1 MKSTTQTH
9 AAGLPIAR
17 VALIAIMLL
26 VALACGCQQ
35 LRLPAIDPTG
45 SCIFAPLPAT
55 TTLALPG
62 HAGEGCSCFGCLNKI
77 GTCLKSHKFTKPVP
91 AFPEP
96 VAPPVC
102 ATPSQEKGSCLGNCF
117 GKCDDEACVASQGC
131 DGQCAAGPRAVLIGK
146 EIDATCKL
154 HLPDRGKRGCILLTP
169 QRIVAPVGGEV
180 VLLSGICG
188 DDGYLQVNEP
198 LEWMLTNDSVG
209 TIIEVGDD
217 ELGAI
222 HRLAGA
228 KQPDK
233 RSPSYAMGVTSSK
246 KQLITRGNL
255 NPRDDV
261 SLEKGQT
268 WITLSSPS
276 EGTSRITVLAPDSEC
291 WDQRKASATIYWID
305 ARWQF
310 PGPQIVPSGTQVD
323 LSTRVTRSEGTLP
336 ARGWRVRYEIM
347 QPQLATFAGTN
358 GSSVVESNV
367 DENGIAPATLIP
379 TPGTSGIAAIQMQ
392 VIRPGGDSDNM
403 PTMTIGSGQTFVTWS
418 SPQLAIRAGAPSIA
432 TYELPVE
439 VVANVSNPGDQPA
452 ENVRVTVQLPPG
464 HNAQADNLAKIYGN
478 SIEWDLGT
486 LPPQTQIDLF
496 VNIGLKA
503 TSDLI
508 FQARADGNLF
518 AEDSVRIDV
527 YRPSLSVT
535 VAPERDRYEAGQP
548 VNFKIAVTNTGD
560 RPLQNVRLEGR
571 GDGSM
576 THNETGGQVI
586 ENVKTDGPLQPG
598 MTWNTAVTFVP
609 TSSGR
614 RCINVQATAD
624 GGQRSDSGSCVTV
637 INPIP
642 PTPALTATL
651 RGRERIPTGS
661 QIIYEA
667 RVVNTGEVDLRN
679 VRVAM
684 SFDPQL
690 TPLQATEGKDTSRI
704 GQYIISWTLPKLARG
719 ESKVL
724 EAEFEATRPNPR
736 SQIVLTVTSAEGASA
751 DAGYFTEIFAGPPTT
766 TSPAPPPT
774 LPPTL
779 PPPTIPGG
787 AAPRGEVPPQ
797 TQPNVPVQPN
807 VPGNVGGPRLSII
820 NRDNPAQVG
829 RPIRYALRI
838 TNESSQIDGQVSIR
852 FKLPG
857 GVTVQSVNQRMSPTG
872 VDIQNSAGMIYLNDI
887 RTMRPGESID
897 YDIVLVSNQPQTFD
911 LYVEALSQLSP
922 GGVTTSVTTQA
933 LP

>member
-1 MKSTTQTH
+1 MTLSLKH
-9 AAGLPIAR
+9 AAGLTIAR
-17 VALIAIMLL
+17 LVLIAMMSLIGGSS
-26 VALACGCQQ
+26 GCQQ

-45 SCIFAPLPAT
+45 ACVFAPRPTT

-62 HAGEGCSCFGCLNKI
+62 SGGERCGCFGCLNKI
-77 GTCLKSHKFTKPVP
+77 GTCFKNHKFTKPVS

-96 VAPPVC
+96 LDPPEC
-102 ATPSQEKGSCLGNCF
+102 ATPAGEKGGCLG
-117 GKCDDEACVASQGC
+117 GDEVCVPSQNC

-146 EIDATCKL
+146 EIDATCPL
-154 HLPDRGKRGCILLTP
+154 HLPERGKRGCILLTP

-188 DDGYLQVNEP
+188 DDGYLQVNES

-209 TIIEVGDD
+209 TIIDVGDD

-222 HRLAGA
+222 HRFAGA

-233 RSPSYAMGVTSSK
+233 RSPSYALGVTSSK

-268 WITLSSPS
+268 WVTLSSPS

-291 WDQRKASATIYWID
+291 WDQRKATATIYWID

-310 PGPQIVPSGTQVD
+310 PSPQIVPAGTQVA

-347 QPQLATFAGTN
+347 NPELATFAGAT
-358 GSSVVESNV
+358 GSSVVEVNV
-367 DENGIAPATLIP
+367 DDNGLAPATLIP
-379 TPGTSGIAAIQMQ
+379 TPGKSGVAAINMQ
-392 VIRPGGDSDNM
+392 VIRPGGDRDNM
-403 PTMTIGSGQTFVTWS
+403 PTMTIGNGQTFVTWS
-418 SPQLAIRAGAPSIA
+418 SPQLAIRAGAPSTA
-432 TYELPVE
+432 TYDLPVE
-439 VVANVSNPGDQPA
+439 IVANVSNPGDQPA
-452 ENVRVTVQLPPG
+452 ENVKVTVQLPPG
-464 HNAQADNLAKIYGN
+464 TVALADNLAKVYPN
-478 SIEWDLGT
+478 SVEWDLGT

-496 VNIGLKA
+496 MSLPLKA
-503 TSDLI
+503 PSELI
-508 FQARADGNLF
+508 FQARANNDLF

-535 VAPERDRYEAGQP
+535 VSPEKDRYETGQP
-548 VNFKIAVTNTGD
+548 VNFRIAVLNTGD
-560 RPLQNVRLEGR
+560 RPLDNVRLEGR

-576 THNETGGQVI
+576 VHNETGGKVI
-586 ENVKTDGPLQPG
+586 ENTKTDGPLQPG
-598 MTWNTAVTFVP
+598 ATWNTAVTFVP
-609 TSSGR
+609 TNSGR

-624 GGQRSDSGSCVTV
+624 GGQRGIAESCVTV

-642 PTPALTATL
+642 PTPSLTATL
-651 RGRERIPTGS
+651 QGRERIPTGTS
-661 QIIYEA
+661 TIYRA
-667 RVVNTGEVDLRN
+667 RVVNTGEVPLSN

-690 TPLQATEGKDTSRI
+690 TLLQATEGKDTSRL
-704 GQYIISWTLPKLARG
+704 GQYIVSWNIPTLARG

-724 EAEFEATRPNPR
+724 EGEFEATRPNPR
-736 SQIVLTVTSAEGASA
+736 SQVVLTVTSAQGAAA
-751 DAGYFTEIFAGPPTT
+751 DADFFTEIFAGPPPTT
-766 TSPAPPPT
+766 TPTAPPSLPQVLPT
-774 LPPTL
+774 
-779 PPPTIPGG
+779 PTIPQG
-787 AAPRGEVPPQ
+787 AAPQPTVPPR
-797 TQPNVPVQPN
+797 TQPAQPN
-807 VPGNVGGPRLSII
+807 AIPNTGRGPRLELI
-820 NRDNPAQVG
+820 NRDNPVQVG

-838 TNESSQIDGQVSIR
+838 SNESAEIDSRVGIR
-852 FKLPG
+852 FKLPSGVRVDSINQRLNPG
-857 GVTVQSVNQRMSPTG
+857 GVE
-872 VDIQNSAGMIYLNDI
+872 IQESAGMIYLSDI

-897 YDIVLVSNQPQTFD
+897 YDIVLISNQPQAFD
-911 LYVEALSQLSP
+911 LNVEAISQQSP
-922 GGVTTSVTTQA
+922 GGVSASASTQV